1 MLKNLRNSI
10 INWCLSKQTITIGEF
25 HEFNNPR
32 QELIDDEEGNSKFIE
47 KTDISQ
53 YYVETDE
60 GYSKIKNSYKTIKYK
75 RWELILENGLFLHCA
90 DNHIVI
96 DHCFKECFVKSL
108 KVGDL
113 VQTKRGVS
121 AVELVQETDIFE
133 NMYDL
138 ELDDDRHLFYTN
150 EILSHNTQ
158 TIAMYLLWYGMMADK
173 DNPQTILIASKNNSH
188 AIEIMDRIKYTY
200 EELPMWLKPGVVVY
214 NRHSITFDNGTV
226 IKSESTTPKTGR
238 GLAISKL
245 YLDELAFINPRIQG
259 ELWASLA
266 PTLSTGGDF
275 IISSTPNGDSELF
288 ATLWR
293 GANAGLNGFTPFQ
306 IEWHQHPE
314 RDDSYIKDMLGK
326 LGDLKFRQ
334 EVMIEFLSSDST
346 LFDGVKMMNLQS
358 TEPLYVDNDFN
369 FWKRPRPGRENMYLV
384 SVDPATGTGSDFSV
398 IEVVEFPSLI
408 QIAEFRSNKLNVPF
422 LYAKVKWILDLLTS
436 LDRGIRSEVFW
447 TFERNGIGEA
457 LGAMYS
463 VDETQNQW
471 AELFSPD
478 AGRLGCYTVNR
489 SKVQAALQLK
499 TLIERVKG
507 GFKVNSSIL
516 IFEMKN
522 FIVSAGS
529 YQAKKGTTDDCI
541 SAFLGIARLMKHVS
555 EFDHRAFEAVYNFDG
570 DDDPIDSGG
579 DGIRDDEAVPF
590 AIGL

>member
-1 MLKNLRNSI
+1 MASSNTYVKRANKESEYTPDLIQELAKCINDPIYCIKTYFFIQHPKHGRVKFNLYDY
-10 INWCLSKQTITIGEF
+10 QE
-25 HEFNNPR
+25 
-32 QELIDDEEGNSKFIE
+32 ELIDTVHNNRD
-47 KTDISQ
+47 
-53 YYVETDE
+53 V
-60 GYSKIKNSYKTIKYK
+60 
-75 RWELILENGLFLHCA
+75 
-90 DNHIVI
+90 IVLASRQMG
-96 DHCFKECFVKSL
+96 K
-108 KVGDL
+108 
-113 VQTKRGVS
+113 
-121 AVELVQETDIFE
+121 
-133 NMYDL
+133 
-138 ELDDDRHLFYTN
+138 
-150 EILSHNTQ
+150 TQ
-158 TIAMYLLWYGMMADK
+158 TIAMYLLWFGMMADK
-173 DNPQTILIASKNNSH
+173 ENPQTILIASKNNSH

-293 GANAGLNGFTPFQ
+293 GAKAGLNGFTPAQ

-314 RDDSYIKDMLGK
+314 RDESYVKDMLGK

-346 LFDGVKMMNLQS
+346 LFDGVKLMNLKS
-358 TEPLYVDNDFN
+358 TPFVYEENEFK
-369 FWKRPRPGRENMYLV
+369 FWKRPKPSRENMYLV

-398 IEVVEFPSLI
+398 IEVMEFPSLI

-422 LYAKVKWILDLLTS
+422 LYGKIKWILDLLTT
-436 LDRGIRSEVFW
+436 LERGVRSEVFW

-457 LGAMYS
+457 LGAMYQ

-471 AELFSPD
+471 AELYSPD
-478 AGRLGCYTVNR
+478 PGKLGCYTVNR

-499 TLIERVKG
+499 TLIERAKG
-507 GFKVNSSIL
+507 GFIINSEIL
-516 IFEMKN
+516 LFEMKN

-529 YQAKKGTTDDCI
+529 YRAKAGTTDDCI
-541 SAFLGIARLMKHVS
+541 SAMLGLARLMKYVS
-555 EFDHRAFEAVYNFDG
+555 DFDHRAFESVYGFNDTEDMDISDDG
-570 DDDPIDSGG
+570 GISNDEPIPWAYG
-579 DGIRDDEAVPF
+579 A
-590 AIGL
+590 